1 MSNPT
6 RHSASD
12 RPWLRRYTKLVAIAT
27 LVLIF
32 LGAQVNSH
40 DAGLAVPDWPT
51 SFGVNMFLFHWSNW
65 VGGVFHEHL
74 HRLAASLVGLL
85 TVVLAA
91 WIGMVERRTWVKVLS
106 AIALLSVIAQGV
118 LGGLTVKFLLPAPVS
133 ISHALL
139 AQSFLVIMIVIA
151 YSQSK
156 ERASRFASESHG
168 EEFPLSSVGLLLVAA
183 VFAQL
188 FLGALMRHTE
198 SGLAIPDFPT
208 MAGQWSPFFGQDS
221 VEWVNAWRSD
231 YTFEHGKL
239 LGPVVLSQIW
249 IHFAHRA
256 GALAVSAAALA
267 ALVTSYRHRAECPG
281 AWRVMRFIAVLVVV
295 QIGLGVSTVWTVR
308 VPIVASI
315 HVATGAA
322 ILGLSTIFTLRA
334 LPVRLVLRSPERA
347 AARLKPVST

>member
-1 MSNPT
+1 MTIPSKRT
-6 RHSASD
+6 THD

-51 SFGVNMFLFHWSNW
+51 TFGVNMFLFHWSNW

-85 TVVLAA
+85 TVVLVA
-91 WIGMVERRTWVKVLS
+91 WIAMVERRTWVKVLS
-106 AIALLSVIAQGV
+106 GVALVSVIAQGV
-118 LGGLTVKFLLPAPVS
+118 LGGLTVKFFLPAPVS

-139 AQSFLVIMIVIA
+139 AQSFLVITLVIA
-151 YSQSK
+151 YSQSN
-156 ERASRFASESHG
+156 ERAGRSASQLDG
-168 EEFPLSSVGLLLVAA
+168 DVFPLSSVGLLLVAV

-208 MAGQWSPFFGQDS
+208 MAGQWLPFFGPGS
-221 VEWVNAWRSD
+221 VDWVNTWRSD

-239 LGPVVLSQIW
+239 LGSVTLSQIW

-267 ALVTSYRHRAECPG
+267 ALVRSYRHRIQCPG
-281 AWRVMRFIAVLVVV
+281 VWSVMRVVAVLVLV
-295 QIGLGVSTVWTVR
+295 QIGLGISTIWTVR

-322 ILGLSTIFTLRA
+322 ILGLSTIFALRA
-334 LPVRLVLRSPERA
+334 LPVRLTFREPERA
-347 AARLKPVST
+347 AARLNPVST